1 MAKKKVVYQI
11 TRKEYRLIE
20 VDTEEQAELIKELN
34 RDFERTDKQSKV
46 NLSRYVSLDYLYE
59 SEGYELRDETP
70 GAEERYI
77 EQSEK
82 QAIKT
87 LVWQAM
93 EHLTP
98 RQKEMVVMVYFED
111 KTQDEVAEHYGISK
125 QAVSNA
131 MQRIYATMKKFLEK
145 F

>member
-11 TRKEYRLIE
+11 TRREYRLVE
-20 VDTEEQAELIKELN
+20 VDTEEQEELIKELN
-34 RDFERTDKQSKV
+34 RDFERMDKQSKV
-46 NLSRYVSLDYLYE
+46 NRSRHISLDYLYE
-59 SEGYELRDETP
+59 IGGYELKDETL

-77 EQSEK
+77 ERSEK

>member
-82 QAIKT
+82 QEIKN

-98 RQKEMVVMVYFED
+98 RQKEMVVMIYFEE
-111 KTQDEVAEHYGISK
+111 KSQVEVAKKYGISEA
-125 QAVSNA
+125 AVSQA
-131 MQRIYATMKKFLEK
+131 MDRIHKTLRRILEK
-145 F
+145 K